1 MNAIMPL
8 AESEEQVARVG
19 TDIRESLAKELGVTF
34 DDRQVQSLRYD
45 HGRRA
50 YHADVGQAHPLNGE
64 PVIAIL
70 YERERDLYHIVT
82 PSRGAVNG
90 TPILVGAWIV
100 GEVTWLDGPCL
111 SPRPGC

>member
-1 MNAIMPL
+1 MNATIPL
-8 AESEEQVARVG
+8 AESEEQAARVG
-19 TDIRESLAKELGVTF
+19 TDIRESLAKELGVQF

-45 HGRRA
+45 HGRHA
-50 YHADVGQAHPLNGE
+50 YHADVGRTHALNGE

-82 PSRGAVNG
+82 SSRGAVSG

-100 GEVTWLDGPCL
+100 GGVTWLD
-111 SPRPGC
+111 